1 MDHYWIGQELLN
13 DRLTWYEHSSLGYAN
28 MLIAARPTDASEQ
41 AKFNW
46 LPWEANVHGGRYFT
60 TQEIDFPFDVGPVNV
75 VPYAL
80 GQLAHWDETLQGVP
94 NFREPAGA
102 MNRAYGQFGVRATM
116 PFFNVDPTF
125 QSTLFNVNGL
135 AHKAIVDVDAYWAGA
150 TQDFQNLPLYDPIDD
165 DNIEAFNR
173 RFATNTFNSNVVP
186 AQWDPRFYALR
197 YGLASSV
204 TSQSPEIAGD
214 LSVIRVGLKQRLADQ
229 TRPARQSAHYRLD
242 LVQPVDR
249 AISAGQP

>member
-1 MDHYWIGQELLN
+1 MLKQYRGNSTWDIMGSARVNDWFTQTQWLPRLDHYWIGQELLN

-28 MLIAARPTDASEQ
+28 MLIAARPTDASEE

-125 QSTLFNVNGL
+125 QSSLFNVNGL
-135 AHKAIVDVDAYWAGA
+135 AHKAIVDVDAYWAGT

-186 AQWDPRFYALR
+186 ANGIR
-197 YGLASSV
+197 ASTPCGTV
-204 TSQSPEIAGD
+204 W
-214 LSVIRVGLKQRLADQ
+214 
-229 TRPARQSAHYRLD
+229 PARSRRNRRKSPAT
-242 LVQPVDR
+242 
-249 AISAGQP
+249 